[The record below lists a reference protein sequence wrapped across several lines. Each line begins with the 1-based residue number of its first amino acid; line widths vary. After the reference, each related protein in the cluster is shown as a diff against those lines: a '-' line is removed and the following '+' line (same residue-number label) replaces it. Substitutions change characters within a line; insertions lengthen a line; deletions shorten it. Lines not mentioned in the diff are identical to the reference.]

1 MCELLGMSASVPTD
15 ICFSF
20 TGLTERGG
28 VTGPHTDGWGIVF
41 YEDGGTRE
49 FRDWLPSSR
58 SRIAELVKQ
67 YPIHSRIV
75 ISHIRQAN
83 VGAVSL
89 VNTHPFTRELWG
101 KPWTF
106 AHNGQMKEYRYLPG
120 GFQPIGTTDSEAAF
134 CNLLNRIRSYFAQG
148 PTVCQELW
156 PIILAFCQECQG
168 EGVFNML
175 LSQGSFLFC
184 FCSNNLHRYTRKT
197 RQQKEFLQDVQ
208 MEVDLNEG
216 TGQCTTVSVVATQPL
231 TDSKLWQK
239 MQPGEAVVF
248 KDGDIVWHHLPD

>member
-28 VTGPHTDGWGIVF
+28 VTGPHKDGWGIVF

-49 FRDWLPSSR
+49 FRDWMPSSK
-58 SRIAELVKQ
+58 SKIAELVKQ

-75 ISHIRQAN
+75 VSHIRQAN

-106 AHNGQMKEYRYLPG
+106 AHNGQMKEYAYVPG
-120 GFQPIGTTDSEAAF
+120 CFQPIGTTDSEAAF
-134 CNLLNRIRSYFAQG
+134 CNLLNRIRTSCCHCPVPCEQ
-148 PTVCQELW
+148 LW
-156 PIILAFCQECQG
+156 PMILAFCQECQQM
-168 EGVFNML
+168 GVFNIL
-175 LSQGSFLFC
+175 LTQGDFLFC
-184 FCSNNLHRYTRKT
+184 FCSNNLHRFTRKT
-197 RQQKEFLQDVQ
+197 TSQKESLKDVQ
-208 MEVDLNEG
+208 MQVDLNQRSD
-216 TGQCTTVSVVATQPL
+216 QCSTVSVVATQPL
-231 TDSKLWQK
+231 TDSALWQK
-239 MQPGEAVVF
+239 MQPGEAIVL
-248 KDGDIVWHHLPD
+248 KDGEIIWHHQPE